1 MLLWRKSWKK
11 HLKSITEKG
20 INTSKCFWKFIKP
33 FPTNKDFIGSNDITL
48 VKKNVVITGFFK
60 TTYQLTTYHRPSAN
74 RPTDYRLPTN
84 GPPTKCTDQR
94 PTNH

>member
-60 TTYQLTTYHRPSAN
+60 TTYQPTTYHRPSAN